1 MVIDFFK
8 GEETEL
14 PHDLQVELKKKRDTM
29 LSNFPQIILY
39 SKIKNW
45 NC

>member
-1 MVIDFFK
+1 MVIDFFE

-14 PHDLQVELKKKRDTM
+14 PHDLQVELKKRDTM